1 MKTTTNKTEG
11 RLYAGAIP
19 QGAEII
25 GTVERSFADKGA
37 LVKLASGVVVQM
49 NAGTIRNLPE
59 GNYERTSENEQKSA

>member
-1 MKTTTNKTEG
+1 MITTTDIKQG

-49 NAGTIRNLPE
+49 NAGVIRSLP
-59 GNYERTSENEQKSA
+59 NERTP